1 MMVAG
6 SLDATRTT
14 GTVSV
19 CDTACSMGQRLAM
32 SVRPCCMSMT
42 RASKPCR
49 AMTSAVKPFE
59 MESQPMVTHL
69 PSRHIC
75 LIRFGRIAS
84 HLL

>member
-1 MMVAG
+1 
-6 SLDATRTT
+6 
-14 GTVSV
+14 
-19 CDTACSMGQRLAM
+19 
-32 SVRPCCMSMT
+32 
-42 RASKPCR
+42 
-49 AMTSAVKPFE
+49 VKPFE